1 LTCWAGEHARGA
13 ELLEGAVAAA
23 REVGGR
29 RELGNALWSHGKAL
43 LSVDPGR
50 AAAAFAESLTI
61 GRELDIPERIASS
74 LWGLGA
80 TARLLGERQR
90 AVPWLDE
97 ALAEARAM
105 DHPLGIAVVLHE
117 LGRTVLEDG
126 DLDRAGAIM
135 TEALR
140 HLREVALEWSTT
152 QPDRG
157 PEAILGAPWA
167 VLGCLA
173 GLARIEAARG
183 RIDRAARLS
192 GAIVGMQDTLEILPG
207 EVHSAVFDDRV
218 TLDPRSID
226 DPDVATAWAEGQ
238 THSLLVAL
246 GAALEDDR
254 VA

>member
-13 ELLEGAVAAA
+13 NLLEQAVAANRA
-23 REVGGR
+23 VGGR

-50 AAAAFAESLTI
+50 AAAAFEESLAI

-80 TARLLGERQR
+80 AARLLGERQR
-90 AVPWLDE
+90 STPFLAE

-105 DHPLGIAVVLHE
+105 DHPLGIAVVLYE
-117 LGRTVLEDG
+117 QGRTALEDG
-126 DLDRAGAIM
+126 DLDRAGLILS
-135 TEALR
+135 EAVR
-140 HLREVALEWSTT
+140 HLREVALEWSST
-152 QPDRG
+152 QPNRG

-173 GLARIEAARG
+173 GLARIETARG
-183 RIDRAARLS
+183 RPACAARLS
-192 GAIVGMQDTLEILPG
+192 GAIAGMQETLEILPG

-218 TLDPRSID
+218 QLDPRAID
-226 DPDVATAWAEGQ
+226 DPHVADAWDQGRQ
-238 THSLLVAL
+238 LTLL
-246 GAALEDDR
+246 GAIDEAL
-254 VA
+254 AGTG